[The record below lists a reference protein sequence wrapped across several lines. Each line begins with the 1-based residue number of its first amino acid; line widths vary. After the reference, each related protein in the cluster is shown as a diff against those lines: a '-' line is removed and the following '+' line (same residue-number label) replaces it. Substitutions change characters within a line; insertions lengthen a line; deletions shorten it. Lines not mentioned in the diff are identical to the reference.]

1 MAQSR
6 RGKSSAKETEARH
19 EKIKA
24 LLLKGYTVAQVCKEV
39 GITPKR
45 VYVVAERW
53 KLPTNPTIWPDS
65 DDECSVAR
73 LAVAGWTS
81 EKIGRLFNQAP
92 ASVDSILKR
101 VRESP
106 VLKATA
112 KRFGVEE
119 GSPSPGRQ
127 QGAAS
132 AANARRRR
140 RLG

>member
-112 KRFGVEE
+112 KRFGVEA
-119 GSPSPGRQ
+119 GSDHPRRQPG
-127 QGAAS
+127 AKAS
-132 AANARRRR
+132 ANAGRRKRSR
-140 RLG
+140 